1 MKAMRTTQAMLTE
14 ETRSRER
21 SGNAGPVVK
30 LTVRAGV
37 RFRQSFPETNTGV
50 PAYTCRRSTYSCSYA
65 DANMVRHLPLVVGC
79 SAVTLARI
87 LGNSLAAQ

>member
-1 MKAMRTTQAMLTE
+1 MKGMRSTQAGGN
-14 ETRSRER
+14 RSHER

-30 LTVRAGV
+30 LSVRAGV

-65 DANMVRHLPLVVGC
+65 DANMVRRLPLVVGC

-87 LGNSLAAQ
+87 LGSSRAAQ